1 MNAFFLILASFI
13 FCMMLG
19 LFYAAV
25 KTLSVNCLAFG
36 ALMDMMLCAALLQD
50 SNACPVVLLGSLACV
65 AVAFYVRKKACAAE
79 KE

>member
-1 MNAFFLILASFI
+1 MNAIFLILCLFM

-19 LFYAAV
+19 LFHIAV

-50 SNACPVVLLGSLACV
+50 GNACPVVLLGSLACV
-65 AVAFYVRKKACAAE
+65 AVVFHMRKKACAAE